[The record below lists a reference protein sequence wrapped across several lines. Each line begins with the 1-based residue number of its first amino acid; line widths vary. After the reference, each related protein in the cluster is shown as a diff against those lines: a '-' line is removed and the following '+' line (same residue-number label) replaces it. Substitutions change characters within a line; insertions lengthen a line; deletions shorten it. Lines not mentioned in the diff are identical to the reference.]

1 MISLQYPTTRK
12 LDERLV
18 ELARKA
24 GIKREPG
31 PTRLTVGGGG
41 RNVRDD
47 RELYTDKSSDPKV
60 RSLLA
65 DAQVHATLALAAATR
80 AISGAATPGP
90 QPAPPSRP
98 PLELGRDDD
107 GEDYDEDLLQ

>member
-1 MISLQYPTTRK
+1 VTGDEHYREA
-12 LDERLV
+12 ERLV

-24 GIKREPG
+24 GIRREPG
-31 PTRLTVGGGG
+31 PTRLTIGGGG

-47 RELYTDKSSDPKV
+47 RELYTDESSDPTV

-80 AISGAATPGP
+80 TISGASTSGP
-90 QPAPPSRP
+90 QPAPPPMP
-98 PLELGRDDD
+98 PLQLGRHDG